1 MFPSWTAGQRHPPC
15 SRRTGEVIR
24 LSGLQERRSEMVK
37 FIVGAVAGGLV
48 MWFWGGKLG
57 QYAADGTRAA
67 RAGAADT
74 LRAVEA
80 TADSAIDSA
89 RERIH
94 TGLQAGQDV
103 VRPRSF

>member
-1 MFPSWTAGQRHPPC
+1 MFPSGAAGQRHASC
-15 SRRTGEVIR
+15 RRRTGEVMR
-24 LSGLQERRSEMVK
+24 ALLDALQERRCEMVK
-37 FIVGAVAGGLV
+37 FIVGAIAGGLV
-48 MWFWGGKLG
+48 MWFWGGRLG

-103 VRPRSF
+103 VRPR